1 MKNRVEIENMIAAG
15 EMDAADK
22 QLRARLPDGE
32 KRILAELILAGARA
46 RSKKRGKLGRGL
58 IVGPYTA
65 AQLGLKSYDVARRIG
80 WREKYDSSYPYSG
93 QWRRA
98 EKIDNQRVEIWQYNP
113 KKSAWI
119 FTSEIKIARRGVG
132 KNEIE
137 RLKKGEIAAKRME
150 KEIKKLVAQYAPETI
165 SIKREPH
172 LIRATEDIY
181 LLDGNTGEK
190 YHLSDDFSARENFK
204 RAIRGL
210 SKRRKEIVKKA
221 EIMEQA
227 KSCFVAL
234 DDSVRAGN
242 CLSGSQKFIAEHH
255 LLDTLHPVG
264 AIRGDILLGIED
276 SGFTR
281 RAIVAALSRVA
292 V

>member
-137 RLKKGEIAAKRME
+137 RLKKGEIAAKQKR
-150 KEIKKLVAQYAPETI
+150 KQKRKNQANK
-165 SIKREPH
+165 KREQ
-172 LIRATEDIY
+172 RAQK
-181 LLDGNTGEK
+181 EK
-190 YHLSDDFSARENFK
+190 HHVLTRLNPSMRT
-204 RAIRGL
+204 RG
-210 SKRRKEIVKKA
+210 RTKA
-221 EIMEQA
+221 
-227 KSCFVAL
+227 
-234 DDSVRAGN
+234 
-242 CLSGSQKFIAEHH
+242 
-255 LLDTLHPVG
+255 
-264 AIRGDILLGIED
+264 
-276 SGFTR
+276 
-281 RAIVAALSRVA
+281 
-292 V
+292 